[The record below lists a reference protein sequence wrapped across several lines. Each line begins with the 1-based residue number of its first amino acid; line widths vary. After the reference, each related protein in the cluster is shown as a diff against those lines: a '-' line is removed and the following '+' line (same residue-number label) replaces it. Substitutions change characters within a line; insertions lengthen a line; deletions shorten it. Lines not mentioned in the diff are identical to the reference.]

1 MMTALWMRG
10 RGRMIRISVSTLAQF
25 LLLASVAWATPDRG
39 MRSDDRLLAATQ
51 SHIYVLRD
59 VVDNLGSYYKKLHD
73 QHLIEIS
80 IDTGEATQYWPL
92 RRMQVA
98 NLDENSDIIPGIVTE
113 REGETHDLTAILRDQ
128 GAEPMT
134 PRGWLLGELA
144 LTDGSVTQGDEI
156 LLTPFGIR
164 AAGRA
169 QLGILREE
177 YPPIETEEEYFARE
191 AMDFYD
197 LYAEGDWTCTMEPK
211 AVLLRRP
218 TDTVRVAKLD
228 CELVDGVSIVSFH
241 IFVKDEL

>member
-1 MMTALWMRG
+1 MRA
-10 RGRMIRISVSTLAQF
+10 IYVSIIAQF

-39 MRSDDRLLAATQ
+39 MSSDDRLLAATQ
-51 SHIYVLRD
+51 THIYVLRD
-59 VVDNLGSYYKKLHD
+59 VVDNLGSYYEKLHD
-73 QHLIEIS
+73 QHLVQIS
-80 IDTGEATQYWPL
+80 IDTGEATRFWPV
-92 RRMQVA
+92 RRMKVA
-98 NLDENSDIIPGIVTE
+98 HLDENTDIIPGDVTE
-113 REGETHDLTAILRDQ
+113 REGETHDLSAILRAQ

-144 LTDGSVTQGDEI
+144 LTDGAVTEGEEV

-197 LYAEGDWTCTMEPK
+197 LYAEGDWTCRMEPK

-218 TDTVRVAKLD
+218 ADTVRVAKLE
-228 CELVDGVSIVSFH
+228 CELVDGMSIVSFH
-241 IFVKDEL
+241 IFAKDEL